1 MFNHLINMKTW
12 KILSNDSEYMDAMN
26 KVIDNPALPGTC
38 EYEEREFLLVLIRDY
53 QDRNMIVGDRNAGIL
68 N

>member
-1 MFNHLINMKTW
+1 MKTW
-12 KILSNDSEYMDAMN
+12 KILSNDAEYMDAMS
-26 KVIDNPALPGTC
+26 KVLDNPARPGTC

-53 QDRNMIVGDRNAGIL
+53 EDRNMIIGDLKAGVL